1 MQKSVFTN
9 MAQVQEK
16 KGGPYTRNA
25 KMKRQN
31 EVYKLHFEHDYSAV
45 KISELMKIN
54 RNTINSD
61 ISHWYTSLA
70 EEWESYDMESWYM
83 KQVRRLESQ
92 RSRIFEE
99 LSKAEDASARLSIE
113 KMILDID
120 CKLMNF
126 ISKSS
131 LSANS
136 AHNGAVAWVNNWA
149 KENNID
155 LKLMDAMKMNV
166 ASSETTEKIKKL
178 LKDDMEKIRGKKM
191 FPKKH

>member
-1 MQKSVFTN
+1 

-16 KGGPYTRNA
+16 KGGPYTKNE

-31 EVYKLHFEHDYSAV
+31 EVYKLHFEHGYSAV
-45 KISELMKIN
+45 KISDMMKIN

-70 EEWESYDMESWYM
+70 EEWGRYDIESWYM

-99 LSKAEDASARLSIE
+99 LSQAEDASARLSIE
-113 KMILDID
+113 KIILDID
-120 CKLMNF
+120 TKLMNF

-131 LSANS
+131 LAVTF
-136 AHNGAVAWVNNWA
+136 AHNNAVTWINNWA
-149 KENNID
+149 KDNNID
-155 LKLMDAMKMNV
+155 LELMDAMKMSV
-166 ASSETTEKIKKL
+166 ASSDTTEKIKKL
-178 LKDDMEKIRGKKM
+178 LKDDVEKRC
-191 FPKKH
+191 FPKNTRFKNLIDY

>member
-1 MQKSVFTN
+1 

-16 KGGPYTRNA
+16 KGGPYTKNE
-25 KMKRQN
+25 KMQRQN
-31 EVYKLHFEHDYSAV
+31 EVYKLHFEHGYSAV
-45 KISELMKIN
+45 KISDMMRIN

-70 EEWESYDMESWYM
+70 EEWDSYDIESWYM
-83 KQVRRLESQ
+83 KQVHRLESQ

-99 LSKAEDASARLSIE
+99 LSKTEDASARLSIE

-120 CKLMNF
+120 TKLMNF

-131 LSANS
+131 LAVTF
-136 AHNGAVAWVNNWA
+136 AHNGAVTWVNNWA
-149 KENNID
+149 KKNNID
-155 LKLMDAMKMNV
+155 LELMDAMKMNV
-166 ASSETTEKIKKL
+166 ASSDTTEKIKKL
-178 LKDDMEKIRGKKM
+178 LKDDVEKRRGKKT

>member
-1 MQKSVFTN
+1 

-16 KGGPYTRNA
+16 KGGPYTKNE

-31 EVYKLHFEHDYSAV
+31 EVYKLHFEHGYSAV
-45 KISELMKIN
+45 KISDMLRIN
-54 RNTINSD
+54 RNTINND

-70 EEWESYDMESWYM
+70 EEWDSYDIESWYM

-92 RSRIFEE
+92 RRRILEE
-99 LSKAEDASARLSIE
+99 LSKEEDASARLSIE

-120 CKLMNF
+120 SKLMNF

-136 AHNGAVAWVNNWA
+136 ARNGAVAWVNDWA
-149 KENNID
+149 KKKNID
-155 LKLMDAMKMNV
+155 LELMDTMKMSV
-166 ASSETTEKIKKL
+166 ASSETTEKIRKL
-178 LKDDMEKIRGKKM
+178 LKDDREKTRRKKM

>member
-1 MQKSVFTN
+1 

-16 KGGPYTRNA
+16 KGGPYTKNE
-25 KMKRQN
+25 KMQRQN
-31 EVYKLHFEHDYSAV
+31 EVYKLHFEHGYSAV
-45 KISELMKIN
+45 KISDMMKIN

-70 EEWESYDMESWYM
+70 EEWGRYDIESWYM

-113 KMILDID
+113 KIILDID
-120 CKLMNF
+120 TKLMNF

-131 LSANS
+131 LAVTF
-136 AHNGAVAWVNNWA
+136 AHNNAVTWVNNWA
-149 KENNID
+149 KDNNID
-155 LKLMDAMKMNV
+155 LELMDAMKMSV
-166 ASSETTEKIKKL
+166 ASSDTTEKIKKL
-178 LKDDMEKIRGKKM
+178 LKDDVEKRCFRKNTRFKNLIDY
-191 FPKKH
+191 